1 MAINF
6 DLIVFDWDGTL
17 LDSAA
22 AIVTSIQFACRD
34 LGVPEPEPDA
44 ARHVIGLGLHEA
56 LGRAVPTLDPRRYAE
71 LADRYRYHYLARD
84 HELALFEGSARL
96 IEDLHV
102 RGHMLAIATGK
113 SRRGLDR
120 ALGHSG
126 LGRWFH
132 GSRCADECHP
142 KPHPDML
149 LELMEEFGVEAGRTL
164 MIGDTTHDLA
174 MAANAGVTPVAVTF
188 GAHAADLLLGANP
201 ACCCGS
207 TAELAEWLRIHG

>member
-1 MAINF
+1 MPINF

-22 AIVTSIQFACRD
+22 AIVQSIQFACRD
-34 LGVPEPEPDA
+34 LGVPEPSPDA
-44 ARHVIGLGLHEA
+44 ARQVIGLGLEEA
-56 LGRAVPTLDPRRYAE
+56 LGRAVPTLEPRRYAE
-71 LADRYRYHYLARD
+71 LADRYRYHYLSRD

-96 IEDLHV
+96 IEDLHT

-120 ALGHSG
+120 ALAHSG
-126 LGRWFH
+126 LEHWFH
-132 GSRCADECHP
+132 GTRCADECHP

-149 LELMEEFGVEAGRTL
+149 LELMDEFGVEVGRTL
-164 MIGDTTHDLA
+164 MIGDTTHDLL
-174 MAANAGVTPVAVTF
+174 MAGNAGVTAVAVTF
-188 GAHAADLLLGANP
+188 GAHPEVALRGANP
-201 ACCCGS
+201 VHCCDS